1 MSNAIKSHY
10 TDNSIKSS
18 KDIKSAGNKI
28 KEAGENTVKDKDDK
42 RPSIE
47 RGPERGAE
55 GIGVAAGTVAYAGAR
70 FSYQMATVRT
80 RQTIRQAQTYHTTLK
95 AQYKAKKSISRERV
109 KAARRDYQQIKS
121 QAKAKEKQSGIKSSE
136 RSQNAANKAEIKNS
150 KYEYKATKEAQ
161 KQQIKAAKK
170 ELRSNWFEL
179 FKMKA
184 ESDIKKAIYTVLA
197 IVMAIVV
204 AGSVI
209 AIMFSPSGVLMSDA
223 DEENG
228 IYSLNSAMDA
238 INQEFSDKI
247 KAIEAANTFDEE
259 IINNY
264 GCQYE
269 IANWSDIV
277 AVWSVKNT
285 SEENASFAIDEDA
298 FQNLR
303 TVAWDMTNIT
313 GSLDTRTE
321 TDTTAVPTTT
331 ANAQRP
337 QPVTKTVTTLTITVT
352 YASSDTMKEQ
362 YNFNDEQKAS
372 VLELFSDGDY
382 LSLFEKVNAVGV
394 PGGDY
399 SNDFAAKSENGK
411 FIYPTSYHTISGGY
425 PNYSSGKYHGAL
437 DFPCPNGT
445 SVYAVGDGVV
455 EYAGWHYSYGNYV
468 KINHGNGITTIL
480 AHNSQLVVSAGQTVT
495 QGQLVAYSGATGN
508 VTGPHVHFEVRV
520 NNQRVN
526 PKDYL

>member
-1 MSNAIKSHY
+1 M
-10 TDNSIKSS
+10 
-18 KDIKSAGNKI
+18 
-28 KEAGENTVKDKDDK
+28 
-42 RPSIE
+42 
-47 RGPERGAE
+47 
-55 GIGVAAGTVAYAGAR
+55 
-70 FSYQMATVRT
+70 
-80 RQTIRQAQTYHTTLK
+80 
-95 AQYKAKKSISRERV
+95 
-109 KAARRDYQQIKS
+109 
-121 QAKAKEKQSGIKSSE
+121 
-136 RSQNAANKAEIKNS
+136 
-150 KYEYKATKEAQ
+150 
-161 KQQIKAAKK
+161 
-170 ELRSNWFEL
+170 
-179 FKMKA
+179 
-184 ESDIKKAIYTVLA
+184 
-197 IVMAIVV
+197 
-204 AGSVI
+204 
-209 AIMFSPSGVLMSDA
+209 
-223 DEENG
+223 
-228 IYSLNSAMDA
+228 
-238 INQEFSDKI
+238 
-247 KAIEAANTFDEE
+247 
-259 IINNY
+259 
-264 GCQYE
+264 
-269 IANWSDIV
+269 

-285 SEENASFAIDEDA
+285 SEENASFAIDVDA

-520 NNQRVN
+520 NNQHVN